1 MAKNKKLTIFDENQA
16 KWHFLNAWI
25 WYTVDFEFA
34 HHHQAISGWFGK
46 GLEHDRYFLYGN
58 YQLTSGFKVCK
69 IDNFSTKMEFFGRI
83 CYPDPPYCL
92 YYHRCH
98 NDWCDFFFTFS
109 HPYERVCSSV
119 CRLVSP
125 LIFLFFYLENSCFF
139 FFKIN
144 LLCKSD

>member
-16 KWHFLNAWI
+16 KWHFLDAWI

-83 CYPDPPYCL
+83 CYPNPPYCL

-98 NDWCDFFFTFS
+98 NDWCDFFFHIFTSLWEGLFICLS
-109 HPYERVCSSV
+109 IGQSINLSIFLPRK
-119 CRLVSP
+119 
-125 LIFLFFYLENSCFF
+125 FLFFFL
-139 FFKIN
+139 
-144 LLCKSD
+144 